1 MNILHELS
9 QAVRTRRQE
18 MGLSQ
23 QALARLAGLSR
34 ATIVAL
40 EGGTIKDLSIT
51 RTAMVLEV
59 LGLGLTVAPA
69 HPRLEPRPTALTP
82 PLELAARTAST
93 SYRGRLTAAELRD
106 VLGTGELPAG
116 LEAYVHAL
124 LDEAP
129 MDLLARAV
137 EQMHAEAGLAR
148 ETVWA
153 NMRRLARQLKSRRNL
168 WAC

>member
-1 MNILHELS
+1 MYILHELS
-9 QAVRTRRQE
+9 QAVRTRRRE

-40 EGGTIKDLSIT
+40 EGGTIKNLSIT

-59 LGLGLTVAPA
+59 LGLELSVGPA
-69 HPRLEPRPTALTP
+69 HPRLEPRPWASTP

-93 SYRGRLTAAELRD
+93 SYKGRPTAAALGEVLRS
-106 VLGTGELPAG
+106 GEPLAG
-116 LEAYVHAL
+116 FEAHVRAL

-129 MDLLARAV
+129 VALLARVV
-137 EQMHAEAGLAR
+137 EQVHA
-148 ETVWA
+148 
-153 NMRRLARQLKSRRNL
+153 
-168 WAC
+168 